1 MMADDI
7 ATVQK
12 KFDNLNEYSIQFN
25 KWFSKTIGVWPFSSS
40 TSKFEKIMTKILIFF
55 CWIITL
61 FITISSLLHFTLVK
75 EDIISKLK
83 TLAPISYCF
92 GGGLNYAVLLL
103 RKNDILYC
111 IEHMEVDW
119 KVITKTADRQVMFK
133 NAKIGRI
140 ISACIAAFV
149 QISAICF
156 CTVLGVFKRTIKIG
170 NESMEIHVLPSPTYK
185 IPVDT
190 NPGYGIVL
198 GLQFMTGYIMS
209 ATVVIAFS
217 LATVFACHTIGQL
230 TIMVTWIEEFIN
242 RPQEENKNVRI
253 DEISVIIEH
262 HMRILSFLER
272 AEHLLSPICFMEMF
286 KNILSI
292 CMFSYCILAEW
303 SEHNIRILSTYTFA
317 VMNLIFSTFLICYI
331 GEVLT
336 ERCKEIGNMVYMTN
350 WYRLHDKDILNL
362 IMIIARSSVEYK
374 MTAGKIMDMSVIT
387 FGNIIKTIF
396 AYLNIL
402 RQVTIL

>member
-1 MMADDI
+1 MADDI
-7 ATVQK
+7 AAVQK
-12 KFDNLNEYSIQFN
+12 KFDNLNEYSTQFN

-40 TSKFEKIMTKILIFF
+40 TSKFEKIMTKILIFL

-83 TLAPISYCF
+83 SLAPISYCF
-92 GGGLNYAVLLL
+92 GGGLNYAVLLY
-103 RKNDILYC
+103 RKDDILYC

-119 KVITKTADRQVMFK
+119 KAITKTADRQIMFK
-133 NAKIGRI
+133 NAKIGRV
-140 ISACIAAFV
+140 ISCCIAAFV
-149 QISAICF
+149 QISAVSF

-190 NPGYGIVL
+190 NPGFGIIL
-198 GLQFMTGYIMS
+198 GLQFLTGYIMS

-242 RPQEENKNVRI
+242 RPQEENKN
-253 DEISVIIEH
+253 
-262 HMRILSFLER
+262 
-272 AEHLLSPICFMEMF
+272 
-286 KNILSI
+286 
-292 CMFSYCILAEW
+292 EW
-303 SEHNIRILSTYTFA
+303 SEHDIRILSTYTFV
-317 VMNLIFSTFLICYI
+317 VMNLTFSTFLICYI
-331 GEVLT
+331 GEILT
-336 ERCKEIGNMVYMTN
+336 EKCKEVGNMVYMTN
-350 WYRLHDKDILNL
+350 WYQLHDKDILNL

-374 MTAGKIMDMSVIT
+374 MTAGKIMDMSVTT
-387 FGNIIKTIF
+387 FGNIIKTVF
-396 AYLNIL
+396 GYLNIL
-402 RQVTIL
+402 RQTTMS